1 MENNQVSTEDENE
14 DDDDWA
20 PEWENEQWKERDW
33 EEESDE
39 DADWEDFD
47 EEEYDEDEDEEE
59 EEDYDYEEDEEDE
72 EERHFTPNTEKA
84 IPTNQFEK
92 PEEDSEVDSEGRD
105 NNETTQDNANNRI
118 FVDKAFA
125 LLQDMRT
132 DNIKIDQVIALPL
145 SRLLYLQHVTPCY
158 FKYSLCLLI

>member
-20 PEWENEQWKERDW
+20 PEWEKEQWKERDW

-47 EEEYDEDEDEEE
+47 DEEEYDEEEEEEEDYYYEEDEEE
-59 EEDYDYEEDEEDE
+59 EE
-72 EERHFTPNTEKA
+72 EERHITPNTEKT
-84 IPTNQFEK
+84 ITTNQFEK
-92 PEEDSEVDSEGRD
+92 PGEDDEVDSEGRG
-105 NNETTQDNANNRI
+105 NNETAQDNANNRI

-145 SRLLYLQHVTPCY
+145 SRLLYLHHVTPYY
-158 FKYSLCLLI
+158 FKYSLCLPI